1 MQPMRR
7 PCVLRLFCALLLA
20 GSAPAVR
27 SVTSAASAPQ
37 SGAPFH
43 TETSIVSLNVTVRD
57 EANRPV
63 GDLSPQDFVVLEDGR
78 PQQIAMIS
86 AERIPLSLS
95 LLLDSSASMD
105 RELTLAQA
113 AVIGFVQHLQPH
125 DLASVIDFDNQVRI
139 LQPFTN
145 DRALL
150 GLAVERASASGATAL
165 FNALYVALKD
175 LGRAH
180 ALSPADVRRQA
191 IIVVSDGEDTHS
203 IIEFEDVLDAAKRSQ
218 TVIYTI
224 GLGVEN
230 NGKSRRP
237 VPNGFVLRRLAT
249 ETGGEAF
256 FPGSAD
262 ELAPIYQKVAR
273 ELATQYLVA
282 YAPTNVVRD
291 GRWRNITVRVNRAN
305 CVARTR
311 TGYYA
316 PSATASARPVR

>member
-1 MQPMRR
+1 MLPMRR
-7 PCVLRLFCALLLA
+7 PFVLRLFCALLA
-20 GSAPAVR
+20 GSVLAP
-27 SVTSAASAPQ
+27 TSSAQAPQ
-37 SGAPFH
+37 SGATFH
-43 TETSIVSLNVTVRD
+43 TETAIVSLNVTVRD
-57 EANRPV
+57 QANRPV
-63 GDLSPQDFVVLEDGR
+63 GDLNPQDFVVFEDGR

-105 RELTLAQA
+105 RELALAQA
-113 AVIGFVQHLQPH
+113 AVIGFVQHLEPQ
-125 DLASVIDFDNQVRI
+125 DLASVIDFDSQVRI
-139 LQPFTN
+139 LQPFTG

-150 GLAVERASASGATAL
+150 GQAVERVTASGATSL
-165 FNALYVALKD
+165 FNALYVALKE
-175 LGRAH
+175 LARAH
-180 ALSPADVRRQA
+180 ATSPADIRRQA

-203 IIEFEDVLDAAKRSQ
+203 IIDFEDVLDAAKRSQ

-230 NGKSRRP
+230 DGKRRRAA
-237 VPNGFVLRRLAT
+237 PNGFVLRRLAA

-256 FPGSAD
+256 FPGSAE

-291 GRWRNITVRVNRAN
+291 GRWRSVAVRVTRAN

-316 PSATASARPVR
+316 PTATASARPAR

>member
-7 PCVLRLFCALLLA
+7 LCVLRLFRALLVA
-20 GSAPAVR
+20 SVVSATP
-27 SVTSAASAPQ
+27 SAQAPQ
-37 SGAPFH
+37 SGAIYH
-43 TETSIVSLNVTVRD
+43 TETAIVSLNVTVRD
-57 EANRPV
+57 HANRPV
-63 GDLSPQDFVVLEDGR
+63 GDLTPEDFLVLEDGR
-78 PQQIAMIS
+78 PQKIAMIS

-113 AVIGFVQHLQPH
+113 AMIGFVQHLQPH
-125 DLASVIDFDNQVRI
+125 DLASVIDFDSQVRI

-145 DRALL
+145 DQALL
-150 GLAVERASASGATAL
+150 TRAVERSSASGATAL

-175 LGRAH
+175 LARAH
-180 ALSPADVRRQA
+180 AASPADIRRQA

-203 IIEFEDVLDAAKRSQ
+203 LMNFDDVLDAAKRSQ

-224 GLGVEN
+224 GLGVQKG
-230 NGKSRRP
+230 GKRRASAA
-237 VPNGFVLRRLAT
+237 NGFVLRQLAA

-256 FPGSAD
+256 FPGSAE

-282 YAPTNVVRD
+282 YAPSNLERD
-291 GRWRNITVRVNRAN
+291 GRWRSVAVRVNRAN

-311 TGYYA
+311 
-316 PSATASARPVR
+316 

>member
-7 PCVLRLFCALLLA
+7 PFVLRLFGALLLA
-20 GSAPAVR
+20 STLTATSSAQ
-27 SVTSAASAPQ
+27 APQ
-37 SGAPFH
+37 PGATFH
-43 TETSIVSLNVTVRD
+43 TETAIVSLNVTVRD
-57 EANRPV
+57 QANRPV
-63 GDLSPQDFVVLEDGR
+63 GDLTPQDFIVFEDGR
-78 PQQIAMIS
+78 PQKIAMIS

-105 RELTLAQA
+105 RQLALAQA
-113 AVIGFVQHLQPH
+113 AVIGFVQRLQPR
-125 DLASVIDFDNQVRI
+125 DFASIIDFDSQVRI

-145 DRALL
+145 DQALL
-150 GLAVERASASGATAL
+150 ERAVKQASASGATTL

-175 LGRAH
+175 LARAQT
-180 ALSPADVRRQA
+180 SSSEEIRRQA
-191 IIVVSDGEDTHS
+191 IIVVSDGEDTQS
-203 IIEFEDVLDAAKRSQ
+203 IVNFEDVLDAAKRSQ

-224 GLGVEN
+224 GLGSHAG
-230 NGKSRRP
+230 GKRRRTA
-237 VPNGFVLRRLAT
+237 PNAFVLRRLAL

-256 FPGSAD
+256 FPESAD
-262 ELAPIYQKVAR
+262 ELTPIYQKVAG

-291 GRWRNITVRVNRAN
+291 GRWRSIAVRVNRVN

-316 PSATASARPVR
+316 PNPTIARTAR

>member
-7 PCVLRLFCALLLA
+7 PCVLRLLCALLVA
-20 GSAPAVR
+20 TAPAAM
-27 SVTSAASAPQ
+27 SVTSAAQPPQ
-37 SGAPFH
+37 SGATFH

-63 GDLSPQDFVVLEDGR
+63 NDLNPQDFVVFEDGR
-78 PQQIAMIS
+78 PQTIAMIS

-105 RELTLAQA
+105 RELALAQS

-150 GLAVERASASGATAL
+150 GRAVERASASGATAL

-175 LGRAH
+175 LARAH
-180 ALSPADVRRQA
+180 VISQADVRRQA

-203 IIEFEDVLDAAKRSQ
+203 VIDFEDVLDTAKRSQ

-224 GLGVEN
+224 GLGVAN

-237 VPNGFVLRRLAT
+237 VPNAFVLRRLAT

-291 GRWRNITVRVNRAN
+291 GRWRSIAVRVNRAN

-316 PSATASARPVR
+316 PSATASPRPAR